1 MELDLSSQLLGD
13 SPMNGFHV
21 ERDVDS
27 DSDKNSV
34 SLTSSLRLVLSRGGG
49 PLHLPPPFEPE
60 KNYEKSKTNRK
71 WKERG
76 QFDTVCY
83 YFR

>member
-49 PLHLPPPFEPE
+49 PLHLPPPL
-60 KNYEKSKTNRK
+60 
-71 WKERG
+71 
-76 QFDTVCY
+76 
-83 YFR
+83 